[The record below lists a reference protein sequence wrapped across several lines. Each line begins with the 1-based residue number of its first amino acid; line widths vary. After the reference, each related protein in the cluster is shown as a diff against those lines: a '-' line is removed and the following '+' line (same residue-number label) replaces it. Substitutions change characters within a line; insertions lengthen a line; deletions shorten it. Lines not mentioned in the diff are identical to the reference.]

1 VQEAKKL
8 KHRERVE
15 RARILQDK
23 MKAGVIPPPPNKGH
37 LRVSFWRGW
46 REGWR
51 RAGRAS
57 K

>member
-1 VQEAKKL
+1 MQEAKKL